1 MIKLLPKQFNILFC
15 GFHAKNYQKPAKID
29 GNSGKHLAT
38 ALWDLLLASPE
49 EWSLWEKP
57 SEGLSKLHHKKVQRS
72 LLATSL
78 QFFCKTSPTLSRDIL
93 ATSNGILRFGRRNC
107 IFRVPKNISGKNCF
121 WRKACFC
128 FLFYFSYFLLK
139 NFQGILFFF
148 WVFSKNFLRGW
159 QTCVFFGWK
168 NVSTATKLQRGLEF
182 VFKPGRK
189 PFGKVNETA
198 FFGSRAT
205 FWKNPLLLIKRS
217 L

>member
-107 IFRVPKNISGKNCF
+107 IFRVPKKHF
-121 WRKACFC
+121 RKKLFLEKSL
-128 FLFYFSYFLLK
+128 FLFSFLLFLFSAEK
-139 NFQGILFFF
+139 FSRNFVFF

-159 QTCVFFGWK
+159 QTCVFLAGRTFRQQQNFGEVW
-168 NVSTATKLQRGLEF
+168 NSYSNLGENLSAR
-182 VFKPGRK
+182 
-189 PFGKVNETA
+189 
-198 FFGSRAT
+198 
-205 FWKNPLLLIKRS
+205 
-217 L
+217 